1 MVLGKEDLR
10 VREEVVVD
18 PRGEVAAGPYYYGPM
33 DLASRTPVVAREV
46 HETPGC
52 KHWRKGDWG

>member
-1 MVLGKEDLR
+1 MVVGKEDLR
-10 VREEVVVD
+10 AREEVVVD
-18 PRGEVAAGPYYYGPM
+18 PRGEVAADPCYCGLM
-33 DLASRTPVVAREV
+33 DPASRTPVVAREV